1 MRKLAIPLAILIIFS
16 LALPAWAGGP
26 FNIRPPVAASRHRP
40 PGGDGDRLAAAPYD
54 QKR

>member
-26 FNIRPPVAASRHRP
+26 FNIRPPATEAASTPRR
-40 PGGDGDRLAAAPYD
+40 
-54 QKR
+54 